1 MAALMPTDDWF
12 RWEGTTEADQV
23 KANRIEQYM
32 ATKIIGSGFRTDL
45 EKLVRDW
52 VIYGNCFAGVTWVDE
67 KTLDPLTGESI
78 QGYVGPKLLR
88 VSPFRCVL
96 DINAPS
102 FDKTPFIRKD
112 LVPIADILE
121 NPDYSDDVKRQIR
134 DLRGGIVYQ
143 DFVDLH
149 IKNGALIDGYDD
161 YLGYL
166 NSQYIEVLEFWGDL
180 YVTETGEVLKNRR
193 IEVVDRAFIL
203 RNETNPSWSG
213 KKPFAHSGWR
223 VLPDNLMGQGPLD
236 NLVGMQYRIDHLEN
250 LKADA
255 YDQIIHPMI
264 KVTGDQVEDFEF
276 GPGKKIYVGAEGDV
290 EFLRPD
296 VSVLTANSEIAT
308 YRQFMELAAGAP
320 RETAGF
326 RTPGEKTAFEVSSLQ
341 QSADRMFIDKLN
353 HFEENVV
360 QVVLNLFFELMVRN
374 MDVADVIRTF
384 KDDENAVQ
392 ELSFTKEDVTATG
405 TFRPQGAKHFAARNK
420 RVQEL
425 QNLLLISQNPA
436 IAPHFSG
443 LNTARMLEEELG
455 FEKWN
460 VVEPYIGLKE
470 QIQGQ
475 VLAQQMQE
483 EAVKAGALEQPEDQ
497 APEV

>member
-1 MAALMPTDDWF
+1 
-12 RWEGTTEADQV
+12 
-23 KANRIEQYM
+23 
-32 ATKIIGSGFRTDL
+32 
-45 EKLVRDW
+45 
-52 VIYGNCFAGVTWVDE
+52 
-67 KTLDPLTGESI
+67 
-78 QGYVGPKLLR
+78 
-88 VSPFRCVL
+88 
-96 DINAPS
+96 
-102 FDKTPFIRKD
+102 
-112 LVPIADILE
+112 
-121 NPDYSDDVKRQIR
+121 
-134 DLRGGIVYQ
+134 
-143 DFVDLH
+143 
-149 IKNGALIDGYDD
+149 
-161 YLGYL
+161 
-166 NSQYIEVLEFWGDL
+166 
-180 YVTETGEVLKNRR
+180 
-193 IEVVDRAFIL
+193 
-203 RNETNPSWSG
+203 
-213 KKPFAHSGWR
+213 
-223 VLPDNLMGQGPLD
+223 
-236 NLVGMQYRIDHLEN
+236 MQYRIDHLEN

-374 MDVADVIRTF
+374 MDVADVVRTF

-443 LNTARMLEEELG
+443 LNSARMLEEELG

-460 VVEPYIGLKE
+460 IVEPYIGLKE

-483 EAVKAGALEQPEDQ
+483 EAVKAGALEQPEEQ
-497 APEV
+497 GPEV